1 MGKKLENFIFD
12 LWMYFLVGSFF
23 LLLWMC
29 LTGCS
34 PRVVTVPEYHYEH
47 HHTTD
52 SVFQIDSITKEK
64 NTIIREA
71 DSTML
76 AELGIRL
83 RDGERAILVLRREVE
98 RLMNQ
103 QREIVHDT
111 VVKVDSIS
119 VPYPVEKQL
128 TRWQSLKMEAG
139 GYLLALLIILVIV
152 FAVVLIVK
160 RGVIFRRPRDGL

>member
-1 MGKKLENFIFD
+1 MSRTRKNILFD
-12 LWMYFLVGSFF
+12 LIWYIMVTGFS
-23 LLLWMC
+23 LLLAYFITSC
-29 LTGCS
+29 A
-34 PRVVTVPEYHYEH
+34 PRYITVPEYHYES
-47 HHTTD
+47 HHTADTIIQKD
-52 SVFQIDSITKEK
+52 SVTKEN

-71 DSTML
+71 DSTLL

-103 QREIVHDT
+103 QREVVHDT
-111 VVKVDSIS
+111 VVKTDSIN

-128 TRWQSLKMEAG
+128 TRWESLKMEAG
-139 GYLLALLIILVIV
+139 GYFLALLIVVIIV
-152 FAVVLIVK
+152 FVVILIWK